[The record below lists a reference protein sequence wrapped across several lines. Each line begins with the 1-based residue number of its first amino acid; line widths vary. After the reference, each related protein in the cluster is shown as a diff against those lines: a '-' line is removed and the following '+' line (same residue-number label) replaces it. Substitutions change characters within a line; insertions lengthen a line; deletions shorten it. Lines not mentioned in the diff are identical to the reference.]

1 MKVKLALNSDLKSIL
16 NVIELAK
23 QIMLANGNTTQWING
38 YPSEEI
44 ILKDIEKN
52 HGFVI
57 VNNGEIEG
65 YFCFL
70 KGNNPE
76 PNYQSIKEGKWLNNE
91 SYGVIHRLAS
101 SGRVKGIADTC
112 FDFCFSEINN
122 IKVDTHENNIPM
134 QTYFKKIGFMYCGI
148 IYVSDGSPRRAFQKS
163 I

>member
-1 MKVKLALNSDLKSIL
+1 MKVKLASVSDLKSIL

-44 ILKDIEKN
+44 ILKDMEQN

-76 PNYQSIKEGKWLNNE
+76 PTYQLIKDGNWLNNE
-91 SYGVIHRLAS
+91 AYGVIHRLAS
-101 SGRVKGIADTC
+101 SGKIKGVADAC
-112 FDFCFSEINN
+112 FDYCFSEINN

-134 QTYFKKIGFMYCGI
+134 QNYFKKIGFTYCGI
-148 IYVSDGSPRRAFQKS
+148 IYVGDGSPRRAFQKS